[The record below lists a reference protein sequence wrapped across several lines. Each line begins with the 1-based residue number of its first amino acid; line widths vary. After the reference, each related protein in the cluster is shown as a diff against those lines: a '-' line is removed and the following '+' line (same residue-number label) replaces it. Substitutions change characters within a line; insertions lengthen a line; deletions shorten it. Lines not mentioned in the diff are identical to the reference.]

1 MMMSLKKMIGWVLI
15 GFVVFTV
22 EADVSFDTE
31 KHIQIERLIELS
43 GSAEQFDLIMDRVFL
58 QYRSMM
64 NEVPEDVWPIIK
76 EELNGEMFNEL
87 MRSMIPVYAKH
98 YLMEDI
104 QAQID
109 FYESPAG
116 QRMVKVIPEITDEV
130 TLLSIQ
136 WAEKLNKEIL
146 MRIQELGKQEAVAE
160 EQM

>member
-1 MMMSLKKMIGWVLI
+1 MMSLKKMIGWVLI

-64 NEVPEDVWPIIK
+64 NEVPEDAWPIIK

-98 YLMEDI
+98 YSMEDI

-136 WAEKLNKEIL
+136 WAEKLNKEIQ

>member
-1 MMMSLKKMIGWVLI
+1 
-15 GFVVFTV
+15 
-22 EADVSFDTE
+22 
-31 KHIQIERLIELS
+31 
-43 GSAEQFDLIMDRVFL
+43 
-58 QYRSMM
+58 
-64 NEVPEDVWPIIK
+64 
-76 EELNGEMFNEL
+76 
-87 MRSMIPVYAKH
+87 
-98 YLMEDI
+98 MEDI

-136 WAEKLNKEIL
+136 WAEKLNKEIQ

>member
-1 MMMSLKKMIGWVLI
+1 MMSLKKMIGWVLI

-98 YLMEDI
+98 YSMEDI

-136 WAEKLNKEIL
+136 WAEKLNKEIK

>member
-1 MMMSLKKMIGWVLI
+1 
-15 GFVVFTV
+15 
-22 EADVSFDTE
+22 
-31 KHIQIERLIELS
+31 
-43 GSAEQFDLIMDRVFL
+43 
-58 QYRSMM
+58 
-64 NEVPEDVWPIIK
+64 
-76 EELNGEMFNEL
+76 
-87 MRSMIPVYAKH
+87 MIPVYAKH

-136 WAEKLNKEIL
+136 WAEKLNKEIQ

>member
-87 MRSMIPVYAKH
+87 MRSMIPDYAKH
-98 YLMEDI
+98 YSMEDI

-136 WAEKLNKEIL
+136 WAEKLNKEIQ

>member
-98 YLMEDI
+98 YSMEDI

-136 WAEKLNKEIL
+136 WAEKLNKEIQ